1 MRSYKV
7 AKNGNLYVRRHII
20 QMGAEN
26 ACSTIIAITTG
37 TTINIFNAHGTHL
50 RTVVLAPGQRYYGN
64 GKPHGRP
71 RRTKPSTLT

>member
-7 AKNGNLYVRRHII
+7 AKNGNLYIRRHII

-26 ACSTIIAITTG
+26 ASSTILAMSTG
-37 TTINIFNAHGTHL
+37 ATINIFDAHGTHL
-50 RTVVLAPGQRYYGN
+50 RTVALVPNQRYYGN